1 MLRRWLT
8 LPLEGKVATLGPMG
22 LGKAGEGAPCGW
34 LMVPTSVPP
43 LKGGKERLSWKEFGH
58 DH

>member
-22 LGKAGEGAPCGW
+22 LGKAGEGAPCGS
-34 LMVPTSVPP
+34 LMAPTSVPP
-43 LKGGKERLSWKEFGH
+43 LKGGERATVLEGIWA
-58 DH
+58 

>member
-22 LGKAGEGAPCGW
+22 LGKAGGAPCGS

-43 LKGGKERLSWKEFGH
+43 IKGGERATVLEGIWA
-58 DH
+58 